1 MINVNQITS
10 QLAKMPDQALQ
21 QYAAMHK
28 NDPYTVSLALSESNR
43 RKQMRNASQGAQG
56 MQPQPKVVD
65 QAVAGMSPQP
75 QMQPQM
81 PQGQAQA
88 MPEDTGIA
96 QLPAGNMNFAEGG
109 IISFADGGLNA
120 RAARQMQE
128 KGSIYDSNFGLPP
141 DERQRLAQ
149 GLDPADLARLQEAQR
164 TGDRAAVAQTLR
176 KLAAAGADRTTLPL
190 RGVLGAANMVMQSAG
205 DTRVGRFLGL
215 DSIPPIPESV
225 FGGNSASMTPY
236 MDRVNAAP
244 GVASPTAQG
253 PSMTAAQPATQ
264 TYTRTGGNPGG
275 GATTAQLPAAAPT
288 GTQRPAGI
296 AQLRPAA
303 PARTLETTPVAP
315 AESVDPFAQRTKEI
329 TARELAV
336 AETGLASLKTDL
348 SDEATAMFKGRDE
361 RANKRE
367 GELEKSKGTNT
378 GMAFLEAGLAM
389 MQSKGRGLAGIA
401 QGAGV
406 GTKAYAA
413 GLDKIKSAQ
422 EKLDEARDRTEEL
435 RQNQSSMSK
444 REIRAA
450 EGRRDA
456 IGVQGEKDL
465 LTGLKLSTGED
476 RKDIR
481 AALAAQIASNEKY
494 LDRKNALRVADI
506 TAAGNTSRVSL
517 AEQRLELDTL
527 KARAT
532 SLQDQIKRAATLD
545 KRVALQR
552 KLDDVNILL
561 AGGTIG
567 TPSPDGTVL
576 TFDAQ
581 GNLVK

>member
-10 QLAKMPDQALQ
+10 QLARMPDQALQ

-43 RKQMRNASQGAQG
+43 RKQMRSASQGAQG

-109 IISFADGGLNA
+109 IISFAGGGEVQRFDAGGAVDAA
-120 RAARQMQE
+120 RAQRQAAQQTLYGYGLRQRRDDPQGFADAQANLEAATVATNAAEQAYQTEMSRS
-128 KGSIYDSNFGLPP
+128 GMGAAMNRSSIGATGQFGPP
-141 DERQRLAQ
+141 D
-149 GLDPADLARLQEAQR
+149 
-164 TGDRAAVAQTLR
+164 AA
-176 KLAAAGADRTTLPL
+176 
-190 RGVLGAANMVMQSAG
+190 
-205 DTRVGRFLGL
+205 
-215 DSIPPIPESV
+215 
-225 FGGNSASMTPY
+225 TP
-236 MDRVNAAP
+236 
-244 GVASPTAQG
+244 T
-253 PSMTAAQPATQ
+253 MTAAQPDTQ

-275 GATTAQLPAAAPT
+275 GANTAQLPAAAPT

-315 AESVDPFAQRTKEI
+315 AESVDPFAQRTKDI
-329 TARELAV
+329 TARELAA

-481 AALAAQIASNEKY
+481 AALAAQIASDEKD
-494 LDRKNALRVADI
+494 LDRENALRVAGI
-506 TAAGNTSRVSL
+506 TAEGMSNRLGL
-517 AEQRLELDTL
+517 AERRLEMDTL